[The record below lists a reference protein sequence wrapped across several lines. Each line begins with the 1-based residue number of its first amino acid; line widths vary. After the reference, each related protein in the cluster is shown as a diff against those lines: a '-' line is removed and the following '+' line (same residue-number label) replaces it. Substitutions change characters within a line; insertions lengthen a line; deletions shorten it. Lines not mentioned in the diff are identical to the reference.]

1 MEKGS
6 VVSEDSQLV
15 ETFGNYL
22 ANIVKKKLDIPRE
35 NKVKMENNP
44 IINAGK
50 LSEKYPSI
58 IKLNGDM
65 HCNSFHL

>member
-1 MEKGS
+1 
-6 VVSEDSQLV
+6 
-15 ETFGNYL
+15 
-22 ANIVKKKLDIPRE
+22 
-35 NKVKMENNP
+35 MENNP

-65 HCNSFHL
+65 HCNSFQLWLCQQKKR